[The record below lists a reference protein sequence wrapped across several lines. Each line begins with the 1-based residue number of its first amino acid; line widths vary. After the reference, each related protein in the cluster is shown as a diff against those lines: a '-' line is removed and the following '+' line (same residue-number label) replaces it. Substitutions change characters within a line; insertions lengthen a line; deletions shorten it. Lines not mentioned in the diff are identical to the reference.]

1 MVNQESDK
9 GSLLWSAAACR
20 RFSFFHTALGGQPC
34 KRLRQHQRTPRNI
47 FRRGILIWPM
57 AVTIPA
63 GDEEHPRRSDPR
75 NEKGIVISPADHL
88 EKGKSMLAAGIGE
101 IGRASCRERV

>member
-1 MVNQESDK
+1 MVKRESDK
-9 GSLLWSAAACR
+9 GSLLWSAAVCR

-34 KRLRQHQRTPRNI
+34 NRLRQHQRTPRNI

-63 GDEEHPRRSDPR
+63 GDEEYPRRSDPR
-75 NEKGIVISPADHL
+75 HHKGLVIIPSHHL
-88 EKGKSMLAAGIGE
+88 EKGQSMLAAGSRE
-101 IGRASCRERV
+101 LRA